1 MEINKEQM
9 DELHKELSDGI
20 IIKKVNNPNS
30 QDVEIFKN
38 IDMPIMAYKTNN
50 KMDIVNNER
59 FVIDTVIDGVIY
71 YSNDMKKNLQI
82 KVTDFQSFFNIAYAT
97 TIHKS
102 QACTFN
108 FNYTIHEWEKLDS
121 RLKYVALSRATNKD
135 KINIM

>member
-1 MEINKEQM
+1 
-9 DELHKELSDGI
+9 
-20 IIKKVNNPNS
+20 
-30 QDVEIFKN
+30 
-38 IDMPIMAYKTNN
+38 MPIMAYKTNN

-82 KVTDFQSFFNIAYAT
+82 KVADFQSFFYIAYAT

-108 FNYTIHEWEKLDS
+108 FSYTIHEWEKLDT
-121 RLKYVALSRATNKD
+121 RLKYVLLSRATNRD
-135 KINIM
+135 KINII